1 MTPRIALAAAAAAL
15 ALAGCSQKGPET
27 AAPQISEHVFG
38 LTPGS
43 IKVKSGIV
51 GGELSGMKVTERVEE
66 GSGRVDYGPKLSGR
80 LVLRNLSTDKSVLID
95 GGKLVFADAAD
106 KPIAMPPEATPPSIR
121 LGDSYNSTSARLDP
135 GQELTRD
142 IDVDFPA
149 DALKPGQLREIRV
162 QLRYTAAPF
171 RRDLLEF
178 PVTLS
183 KKQG

>member
-27 AAPQISEHVFG
+27 AAPQINEQVFD

-66 GSGRVDYGPKLSGR
+66 GTGRVDYGPKLSGR
-80 LVLRNLSTDKSVLID
+80 LVLRNLSTDQSVLID
-95 GGKLVFADAAD
+95 GGKLVFADAAN
-106 KPIAMPPEATPPSIR
+106 KPIVMPPEATPPSIR
-121 LGDSYNSTSARLDP
+121 LGDSYNSASARLDP

-142 IDVDFPA
+142 IDADFPA
-149 DALKPGQLREIRV
+149 AALKPGKLREIRL
-162 QLRYTAAPF
+162 QLRYTSAPF
-171 RRDLLEF
+171 KRDLLEF
-178 PVTLS
+178 PVALGS
-183 KKQG
+183 K